1 VEETS
6 RDTDAPQKVS
16 GEGTP
21 DRAKTAEGAAEAAR
35 AAEGVVEAAHL
46 AEDAAEEAQAGQ
58 SDAAVEVAA
67 AKATGQAMRQSAG
80 RVIRRYLITGLL
92 VLLPV
97 AVTAF
102 VLWRLFFALDDILGR
117 FVETYIGRP
126 LPGVG
131 LIALIALVMGIGA
144 IASNFI
150 GKRLILAGE
159 GIVTRVPLMGWVY
172 RTTKQ
177 LFSTILEE
185 RTSFRKVVLVSYPQK
200 GMYSVAFL
208 TSESPT
214 SIEEGLGTGYVT
226 VFLPTTPNPT
236 SGILLVVPA
245 TEIVPLDMTVD
256 EGLRLVISAGALAKR
271 SGK

>member
-1 VEETS
+1 VEEIK
-6 RDTDAPQKVS
+6 RDPDVAQEVASTVEAESALGAPQRHSV
-16 GEGTP
+16 
-21 DRAKTAEGAAEAAR
+21 
-35 AAEGVVEAAHL
+35 
-46 AEDAAEEAQAGQ
+46 
-58 SDAAVEVAA
+58 
-67 AKATGQAMRQSAG
+67 G
-80 RVIRRYLITGLL
+80 RVLRRYLFTGLL

-131 LIALIALVMGIGA
+131 LVALVALVMAIGA

-150 GKRLILAGE
+150 GKRLIHAGE

-177 LFSTILEE
+177 LFSTLLDE
-185 RTSFRKVVLVSYPQK
+185 TSSFRKVVLVPYPEK
-200 GMYSVAFL
+200 GTYSVAFL
-208 TSESPT
+208 TSDSPT
-214 SIEEGLGTGYVT
+214 AIEGGLGKGFVT

-236 SGILLVVPA
+236 SGIMLVVPA
-245 TEIVPLDMTVD
+245 NDVIPLDMTVD
-256 EGLRLVISAGALAKR
+256 EGLKLVISAGALAKGDRLR
-271 SGK
+271 SA